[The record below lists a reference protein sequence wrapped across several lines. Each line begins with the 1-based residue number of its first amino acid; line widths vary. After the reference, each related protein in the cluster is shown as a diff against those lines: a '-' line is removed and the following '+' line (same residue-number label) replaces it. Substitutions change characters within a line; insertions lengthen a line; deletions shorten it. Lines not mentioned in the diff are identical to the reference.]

1 MVEHEAAGVAC
12 RSPSLVKNPS
22 LCSLSVLLKSP
33 HLGKLESFGCVLER
47 SPLCK
52 YVGGTREIPIIS
64 SLMGVF
70 SRFSSLL

>member
-52 YVGGTREIPIIS
+52 YQVYNREVPIIP
-64 SLMGVF
+64 SLMVVF